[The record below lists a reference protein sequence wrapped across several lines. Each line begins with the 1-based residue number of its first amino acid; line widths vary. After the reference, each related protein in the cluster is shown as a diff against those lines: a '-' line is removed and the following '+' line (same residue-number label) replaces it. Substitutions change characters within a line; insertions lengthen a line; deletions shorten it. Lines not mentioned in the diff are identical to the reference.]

1 MVRSINPE
9 GVPHHNNPIPDPAI
23 HRALLATSAIS
34 SRDPET
40 GACFSSRRREVGLCF
55 NQLLEV
61 LAHSGAEPQDVV
73 GVEMSLRD
81 YGDRSLAQ
89 PH

>member
-1 MVRSINPE
+1 MFF
-9 GVPHHNNPIPDPAI
+9 
-23 HRALLATSAIS
+23 LKKT
-34 SRDPET
+34 
-40 GACFSSRRREVGLCF
+40 EVELCF